1 MPIEFR
7 FSTGDKAICDE
18 LADKYG
24 GEVHPLDGPIG
35 GYEVVAVIAS
45 TDAEDDAIFDGKLT
59 YWNDDDEPAGD
70 VA

>member
-7 FSTGDKAICDE
+7 FSTGDKEI
-18 LADKYG
+18 ADNIARQYG
-24 GEVHPLDGPIG
+24 GEVHPLDGPVG

-45 TDAEDDAIFDGKLT
+45 ERAGDDATFDGDLT
-59 YWNDDDEPAGD
+59 HWDDDEPAGD

>member
-7 FSTGDKAICDE
+7 FSTGDKEI
-18 LADKYG
+18 ADDIAAQYG

-45 TDAEDDAIFDGKLT
+45 TDAEDAATFDGELT
-59 YWNDDDEPAGD
+59 YWNDDDAPAGD